1 MILDSATEEIGHVEM
16 LATMI
21 APLLETSPGEVQEEM
36 ARNTLVGATL
46 GGARIEDAILAGMNL
61 QHVIVWRPLGTWC
74 VR

>member
-36 ARNTLVGATL
+36 ARNTLVGAAL
-46 GGARIEDAILAGMNL
+46 GLRT
-61 QHVIVWRPLGTWC
+61 PF
-74 VR
+74 